1 MRKYPSLGGALIL
14 TLKAGTKLT
23 ALEPIEKV
31 RAKVGKANKWIYVRE
46 PNGKSGYVA
55 AQYVQLA

>member
-1 MRKYPSLGGALIL
+1 MRKYPSLGGALVM
-14 TLKAGTKLT
+14 TLKAGTKLVV
-23 ALEPIEKV
+23 LEHVEK
-31 RAKVGKANKWIYVRE
+31 AKAKIGKANQWIYVRE